1 VNPENYRMKN
11 FFQIEKLSQELSG
24 KTIFKNISLKAK
36 KGDFIAIIGPSGSGK
51 TSLLRTIVGLDRQK
65 SGIISLDDN
74 VLSNNSIHVP
84 VEKRSIGLVIQEK
97 VLFPHLN
104 VLENIKFGLP
114 RNKESEI
121 IAIEMLKTF
130 KIEHLLKK
138 FPHEISGGEAQRA
151 ALARSLV
158 MKPKLLLLDE
168 PLNGLDEKLKEKLY
182 PSLQDYLKKN
192 TITTIMVS
200 HNLIEIKKLA
210 SEVYSLE
217 SEGLKKI

>member
-1 VNPENYRMKN
+1 MKN

>member
-1 VNPENYRMKN
+1 MNN

-121 IAIEMLKTF
+121 VAIEMLKTF
-130 KIEHLLKK
+130 KIEQLLKK

-200 HNLIEIKKLA
+200 HNLTEIKKLA

>member
-1 VNPENYRMKN
+1 MKN

-200 HNLIEIKKLA
+200 HNLTEIKKLA

>member
-1 VNPENYRMKN
+1 VNPENYRMNN

-121 IAIEMLKTF
+121 VAIEMLKTF
-130 KIEHLLKK
+130 KIEQLLKK

-200 HNLIEIKKLA
+200 HNLTEIKILA

>member
-1 VNPENYRMKN
+1 MNN

-24 KTIFKNISLKAK
+24 KTIFKNISLKAQ

-84 VEKRSIGLVIQEK
+84 VEKRGIGLVIQEK

-130 KIEHLLKK
+130 KIEQLLKK
-138 FPHEISGGEAQRA
+138 FPHEISGGEAQRS

-200 HNLIEIKKLA
+200 HNLTEIKKLA

>member
-1 VNPENYRMKN
+1 MNN

-200 HNLIEIKKLA
+200 HNLTEIKKLA

>member
-1 VNPENYRMKN
+1 MKN

-51 TSLLRTIVGLDRQK
+51 TSLLRTIVGLDPQK

-200 HNLIEIKKLA
+200 HNLTEIKKLA

>member
-1 VNPENYRMKN
+1 MNN

-121 IAIEMLKTF
+121 VAIEMLKTF
-130 KIEHLLKK
+130 KIEQLLKK

-200 HNLIEIKKLA
+200 HNLTEIKILA

>member
-1 VNPENYRMKN
+1 MNN

-65 SGIISLDDN
+65 SGIISIDDN

-104 VLENIKFGLP
+104 VLENIKFGLH

-121 IAIEMLKTF
+121 VAIEMLKTF
-130 KIEHLLKK
+130 KIEQLLKK

-200 HNLIEIKKLA
+200 HNLTEIKKLA

>member
-1 VNPENYRMKN
+1 MNN

-65 SGIISLDDN
+65 SGIISIDDN

-200 HNLIEIKKLA
+200 HNLTEIKKLA

>member
-1 VNPENYRMKN
+1 MNN

-84 VEKRSIGLVIQEK
+84 VEKRGIGLVIQEK
-97 VLFPHLN
+97 VLFPHLS

-121 IAIEMLKTF
+121 VAIEMLKTF
-130 KIEHLLKK
+130 KIEQLLKK

-200 HNLIEIKKLA
+200 HNLTEIKKLA